1 MRNDIS
7 KTANI
12 IGHLKTL
19 PYFTLEDIFAIEKN
33 RHFLCVLLS
42 RFSKS
47 GKIIRL
53 KKSVYVSADY
63 LDELKRK
70 NLFAGYGEFV
80 SGIIYEPS
88 YLSLEYVLYE
98 NNLLTEMPKNYT
110 AVALKKTKLLVNN
123 LGNFYY
129 HSIKP
134 ELFCGFKI
142 IKENNLSFKKATVAK
157 ALFDFLYF
165 RKKMLLSEGAIKELR
180 LNLSELKGGDVS
192 ELKKYIEL
200 EKSKKMREIH
210 NILIKLWKTSKKN

>member
-12 IGHLKTL
+12 INHLKTL
-19 PYFTLEDIFAIEKN
+19 PYFTLESVFSIEKN
-33 RHFLCVLLS
+33 RHFLRVLLS
-42 RFSKS
+42 RFSKN

-53 KKSVYVSADY
+53 KKGMYVSADY
-63 LDELKRK
+63 IEDIKRK
-70 NLFAGYGEFV
+70 NLFTGYEEFV

-88 YLSLEYVLYE
+88 YLSMDYILSE

-110 AVALKKTKLLVNN
+110 AVALKKTKLLTNN
-123 LGNFYY
+123 LDNFYY

-142 IKENNLSFKKATVAK
+142 LKENNFSFKKATVAK

-165 RKKMLLSEGAIKELR
+165 RKKMLLSESAIKELR
-180 LNLSELKGGDVS
+180 LNLSELKSNDIS

-200 EKSKKMREIH
+200 EKSEKMRELY
-210 NILIKLWKTSKKN
+210 NILIKLWKDLKKS